1 MRCLLTLFVVLP
13 SQVIAEIPNGVFA
26 LIKGSAPTG
35 PSVLSNPDVDGISL
49 RTGWED
55 VNPSED
61 VYDWHYF
68 DTEIQKATNAGK
80 KVLIRVVEGGTNI
93 PQWVLDASAAA
104 SEPTFSFYSSG
115 VLITQPVFW
124 APTLLANKAKL
135 MAAFGARYNANP
147 TVAIVTCQF
156 AGARDDDWG
165 VPASTT
171 VDGLPPEGST
181 QRSRWLAAG
190 WTTAKMVD
198 AGNQVVANAMAA
210 FPNKPVGLAIGDT
223 PTALTPE
230 GQHYIGVTVINTARA
245 KWGDR
250 MVATHNSMSEKPPV
264 PPPPAGG
271 YWSTIYN
278 MQPSVGG
285 QMLWWS
291 YAELTCRNAAGGA
304 PCDAA
309 TVLTHS
315 VERAHQYGWNYLE
328 IYSADIVG
336 LPSVI
341 HYAHGLLTQSSPTL
355 TGVVSRKTHGR
366 AGDFDV
372 DLPLTGRS
380 GVECRSGGMTN
391 DYTLVFTF
399 HNNLAS
405 VAGASVSAHNPASG
419 TCSVSSSS
427 MGPNPNQYT
436 VNLTGVTDAQYLTV
450 TLNGALDFAGN
461 SGNVVGSQMGVLVG
475 DVNASGVVTVD
486 DIDLCEAQA
495 LQPITGANFRND
507 INATGAITGGD
518 VSAIRQ
524 NALSQL
530 PP

>member
-1 MRCLLTLFVVLP
+1 M
-13 SQVIAEIPNGVFA
+13 FA

-35 PSVLSNPDVDGISL
+35 SSVLSNPDVDGISL

-80 KVLIRVVEGGTNI
+80 KVLIRIVEGGTNI

-165 VPASTT
+165 VPSGTV
-171 VDGLPPEGST
+171 VDGIAPSGST
-181 QRSRWLAAG
+181 ERSRLLTAG
-190 WTTAKMVD
+190 WTTQKMVD

-210 FPNKPVGLAIGDT
+210 FPDKPIGMAIGST
-223 PTALTPE
+223 STALTPE
-230 GQHYIGVTVINTARA
+230 GQNYIGVMVINTARA
-245 KWGDR
+245 KWGER

-278 MQPSVGG
+278 MRPSVGG

-291 YAELTCRNAAGGA
+291 YGDSTCRNAAGGA

-328 IYSADIVG
+328 IYAADVVG

-341 HYAHGLLTQSSPTL
+341 HYAHGLL
-355 TGVVSRKTHGR
+355 
-366 AGDFDV
+366 
-372 DLPLTGRS
+372 
-380 GVECRSGGMTN
+380 
-391 DYTLVFTF
+391 
-399 HNNLAS
+399 
-405 VAGASVSAHNPASG
+405 
-419 TCSVSSSS
+419 
-427 MGPNPNQYT
+427 
-436 VNLTGVTDAQYLTV
+436 
-450 TLNGALDFAGN
+450 
-461 SGNVVGSQMGVLVG
+461 
-475 DVNASGVVTVD
+475 
-486 DIDLCEAQA
+486 AQA
-495 LQPITGANFRND
+495 T
-507 INATGAITGGD
+507 
-518 VSAIRQ
+518 
-524 NALSQL
+524 LS
-530 PP
+530 PPQGLRVVP